1 MSEQRYIL
9 TIATGKKVFVD
20 MAANLVRSFLWWH
33 QNSGI
38 KFQLVTDQPQL
49 IPADV
54 VDKIQIIKVEPGQ
67 LGKGFSAK
75 LQLDKLV
82 SEGKTLFIDSDCLI
96 FGPLDTVFDRFKNT
110 GVSVIGGYIADGDW
124 FGDIGSVC
132 KKFNV
137 PHIPKFNG
145 GIYYLEKSETSNK
158 VYETARRLEHD
169 YDAIGFLRL
178 RGLPNDEVLMA
189 LAMQL
194 HGQHPVPDDGTI
206 ASDLQSCR
214 GPYKI
219 DVIKGERTLTNPALP
234 NPLNQSW
241 YPFNTVSPLV
251 VHFLGYYTLHYPYL
265 REAYRLK
272 KALAKKL
279 NSINELIAV
288 LSIQLPAVLKEQIKK
303 TFRPLY
309 RKLAGVRKVKLSD
322 RV

>member
-1 MSEQRYIL
+1 MSEQRYVL

-20 MAANLVRSFLWWH
+20 MAANLARSFLWWH
-33 QNSGI
+33 QDSDI
-38 KFQLVTDQPQL
+38 RFQIVTDQPQFV
-49 IPADV
+49 PADIS
-54 VDKIQIIKVEPGQ
+54 DKIQIIKVEPGQ

-82 SEGKTLFIDSDCLI
+82 SDGKTLFIDSDCLI
-96 FGPLDTVFDRFKNT
+96 FGPLHTVFDKFKNA

-124 FGDIGSVC
+124 FGDIGAVC
-132 KKFNV
+132 KKFKV

-145 GIYYLEKSETSNK
+145 GIYYLEKSEISNK
-158 VYETARRLEHD
+158 VYETARQLEHD
-169 YDAIGFLRL
+169 YDEIGFLRL

-194 HGQHPVPDDGTI
+194 HGQLPVPDDGTI
-206 ASDLQSCR
+206 TSDLQSCR

-219 DVIKGERTLTNPALP
+219 DVIKGERALTNPAMP
-234 NPLNQSW
+234 DPLNQSW
-241 YPFNTVSPLV
+241 YPFNKVSPLV

-279 NSINELIAV
+279 NGISELIAV
-288 LSIQLPAVLKEQIKK
+288 LSIQLPAVLKEQIKR

-309 RKLAGVRKVKLSD
+309 HKLAGVRKVKLSE

>member
-1 MSEQRYIL
+1 MSEQFYVL

-20 MAANLVRSFLWWH
+20 MAANLARSFLWWH
-33 QNSGI
+33 ASSDIQ
-38 KFQLVTDQPQL
+38 FQLVTDQPQFV
-49 IPADV
+49 PADIIE
-54 VDKIQIIKVEPGQ
+54 KIQIIKVEPGQ

-82 SEGKTLFIDSDCLI
+82 SDGKTLFIDSDCLV
-96 FGPLDTVFDRFKNT
+96 FGPLDVVFEKFK
-110 GVSVIGGYIADGDW
+110 GAAVSVAGGYIAAGDW

-132 KKFNV
+132 KKFDV

-145 GIYYLEKSETSNK
+145 GLYYIEKSETSKK
-158 VYETARRLEHD
+158 VYETARQLETD
-169 YDAIGFLRL
+169 YDKIGFLRL

-194 HGQHPVPDDGTI
+194 HGQVPVPDDATI
-206 ASDLQSCR
+206 MSDLQACQ
-214 GPYKI
+214 GKYEI
-219 DVIKGERTLTNPALP
+219 DVVNGVRSLNNPP
-234 NPLNQSW
+234 YPSPLHQDW
-241 YPFNTVSPLV
+241 YPFKTVSPLI

-265 REAYRLK
+265 REVYRLK

-279 NSINELIAV
+279 NRLIELAAILKIEA
-288 LSIQLPAVLKEQIKK
+288 PARIKEQIKK

-309 RKLAGVRKVKLSD
+309 HKLAGVRKIKTSE